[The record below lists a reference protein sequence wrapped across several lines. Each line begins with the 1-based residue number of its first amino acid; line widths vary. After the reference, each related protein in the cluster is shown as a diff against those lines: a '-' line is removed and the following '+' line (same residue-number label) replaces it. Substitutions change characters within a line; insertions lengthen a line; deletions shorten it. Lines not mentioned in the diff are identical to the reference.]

1 MCYISVLSLHACE
14 PNVGRTE
21 VHLHKVRGVCFEEV
35 VRCDGP
41 SRPHDPRREREFRCV
56 GPQKLTLSTLRDLYS
71 GTMIMRKKL
80 IEKEHKFCK

>member
-1 MCYISVLSLHACE
+1 MCYMSVLSLHACE

-56 GPQKLTLSTLRDLYS
+56 GPQKLYLHYVIYIV
-71 GTMIMRKKL
+71 GQ
-80 IEKEHKFCK
+80 